1 MSLLSFLGFGGGE
14 APRPAGAAPS
24 EPVGTLRKIVAALE
38 SMDRERARHIAAFAA
53 ILSRVANA
61 DSDISDEET
70 RAMERAI
77 MTWAGLPEEQAV
89 LVVQIA
95 KHQNV
100 LFGGTDNFIV
110 TREFKRTS
118 TLEERQTLLHCLFA
132 VSAADDSISSAEE
145 ATIAQ
150 IARELGFSHEEH
162 VTIRSVYRDKRAVLK
177 DLHG

>member
-1 MSLLSFLGFGGGE
+1 MSLLSFLGFG
-14 APRPAGAAPS
+14 APQPTGPAGQASS
-24 EPVGTLRKIVAALE
+24 EQVGTLRKIVAALE
-38 SMDRERARHIAAFAA
+38 SMDRGRARHIAAFAA

-61 DSDISDEET
+61 DSNISEEET
-70 RAMERAI
+70 RAMERAV

-110 TREFKRTS
+110 TREFKNSS
-118 TLEERQTLLHCLFA
+118 TLEERRTLLHCLFA
-132 VSAADDSISSAEE
+132 VSAADDSISSTEE

-162 VTIRSVYRDKRAVLK
+162 VSIRSVYRDKRAVLK
-177 DLHG
+177 DLPH